1 VQSGKKDIGS
11 NGPKYIFV
19 TGGVMS
25 GLGKGVISASTAKLL
40 QLAGLKV
47 SCVKIDPYV
56 NYDAGTMNPIAH
68 GEVFVTKDGGECD
81 MDLGNYERFL
91 DIALTKE
98 HNITTGR
105 VYLEVIQGERHGK
118 YLGQCVQIIPH
129 ITDNIKDKVRR
140 IVRSEQLDIVVV
152 ECGGTVGDIE
162 SLPFLEAFRQI
173 ELEEGDSNV
182 LFIHVTLAPVLDVVG
197 EQKTKPTQHSVQ
209 ELRRIGIQPDI
220 LTVRCKRPLSTETR
234 RKISLFASVNENCV
248 ISCHDV
254 ASIYR
259 VPEILEEQGIL
270 RAISNKIVLKRQRPQ
285 WSEWK
290 RISKSSY
297 NFSSASVKI
306 AVIGKYVSLP
316 DSYVSIS
323 HALWHAGASIG
334 SKVDIEWIDSEG
346 FENKHGASKL
356 EYFDNFSGIVAPG
369 GFGKRGSEGIIN
381 IANYARA
388 TGIPYLG
395 ICFGFQL
402 AIVAFARSVCMLANA
417 NSTELDPDTE
427 HPVIKFMPE
436 QSPQKDLGGSMRLGE
451 HRIDIVK
458 GSGAERLYRARVI
471 YRRHRHRF
479 EFNQDYRRMIESLGM
494 VPSSHSDQGL
504 RTESIEIPGHPFYFG
519 VQYHS
524 EFHSRPGRPEG
535 SFGAFIKAA
544 SSRS

>member
-1 VQSGKKDIGS
+1 VQSRKRDIRS
-11 NGPKYIFV
+11 VRPKYIFV

-40 QLAGLKV
+40 QLTGLKV

-56 NYDAGTMNPIAH
+56 NYDAGTMNPVAH

-91 DIALTKE
+91 DVALTRE

-105 VYLEVIQGERHGK
+105 VYLEVIQLERKGR

-129 ITDNIKDKVRR
+129 ITDNIKDKLRK
-140 IVRSEQLDIVVV
+140 IVHDEQLDLVVV

-162 SLPFLEAFRQI
+162 SLPFLEAFRQM
-173 ELEEGDSNV
+173 ELEEGNSNT

-220 LTVRCKRPLSTETR
+220 LAIRCKRPLLTETR
-234 RKISLFASVNENCV
+234 RKISLFASVDERSV

-254 ASIYR
+254 MSIYQ
-259 VPEILEEQGIL
+259 VPEVLEEQGML
-270 RAISNKIVLKRQRPQ
+270 NAISEKIVMRRNKLQ
-285 WSEWK
+285 WSNWK
-290 RISKSSY
+290 QISKSSY
-297 NFSSASVKI
+297 NFDSTSLKI

-316 DSYVSIS
+316 DSYVSIY
-323 HALWHAGASIG
+323 HALWHAGAHIG
-334 SKVDIEWIDSEG
+334 SKIDIEWIDSEV
-346 FENKHGASKL
+346 FENRSGVSKL
-356 EYFDNFSGIVAPG
+356 RYFDGFDGIVAPG

-381 IANYARA
+381 IANYARVNK
-388 TGIPYLG
+388 IPYLG

-402 AIVAFARSVCMLANA
+402 AIVAFARNVCMMEGA
-417 NSTELDPDTE
+417 NSTELDPDTQY
-427 HPVIKFMPE
+427 PVIKYMPE
-436 QSPQKDLGGSMRLGE
+436 QSAQKEMGGSMRLGE
-451 HRIDIVK
+451 HEIQIIK
-458 GSGAERLYRARVI
+458 GSKAERLYGSRVI

-479 EFNQDYRRMIESLGM
+479 EFNQDYRQKIENQGMI
-494 VPSSHSDQGL
+494 PSAHSDQGL
-504 RTESIEIPGHPFYFG
+504 RTETIEIPKHPFYFG

-524 EFHSRPGRPEG
+524 EFHSRPGRPEE
-535 SFGAFIKAA
+535 SFGAFVQAA
-544 SSRS
+544 FARS